1 MNVEGMS
8 QEIRGAGNLERR
20 AGDGFEEETRRGAR
34 QRGLEVFPQPVKY
47 RRTAEHRRVI

>member
-8 QEIRGAGNLERR
+8 QEIRGARNLEKR

-34 QRGLEVFPQPVKY
+34 QRREGWRSSHNL
-47 RRTAEHRRVI
+47 